1 MLLQSWI
8 VRALGI
14 LSLFLSHY
22 KKRGYPSICKSS
34 RLAPKAP
41 KQAKN
46 VYPSTLNC
54 YVVTVGIKSPNLYQ
68 CLSIVSGQVSAHFQ
82 HCSSAF
88 TCVRTILTNSF
99 ENFYQQISEPI
110 PTLFNNNKKA
120 LVQVYLYQRFYN
132 RPYRVQSIYENM
144 NTTYTSTFKSADI
157 RNTYSSV
164 FESASIGFQWIK

>member
-34 RLAPKAP
+34 RLAPKAL

-46 VYPSTLNC
+46 IYPNTLNYC
-54 YVVTVGIKSPNLYQ
+54 VVTVGIRSSNLYQ
-68 CLSIVSGQVSAHFQ
+68 CLSIVSGQVSAHFL

-99 ENFYQQISEPI
+99 EDFYQQISGPI
-110 PTLFNNNKKA
+110 PTLLNNNKKA